1 MIYYFLKVFCKSRK
15 QREMRYFFSN
25 LCFFQT
31 SIYFCV
37 CVKRKTFC
45 NCLYSSSSCDSASL
59 IGNIREL
66 RAKNYF
72 TDHRTAN
79 RIQLF
84 VSMKSKFSGI
94 FFSRTSRSEGEFP
107 IGYLIN
113 IVTCLFPCH

>member
-1 MIYYFLKVFCKSRK
+1 M
-15 QREMRYFFSN
+15 
-25 LCFFQT
+25 
-31 SIYFCV
+31 
-37 CVKRKTFC
+37 KRKTLC
-45 NCLYSSSSCDSASL
+45 NCLYSSSSSCDSASL

-79 RIQLF
+79 TIQLF

-94 FFSRTSRSEGEFP
+94 FFSRTSRSEVEFP

-113 IVTCLFPCH
+113 IATCYFLVIKIHSK